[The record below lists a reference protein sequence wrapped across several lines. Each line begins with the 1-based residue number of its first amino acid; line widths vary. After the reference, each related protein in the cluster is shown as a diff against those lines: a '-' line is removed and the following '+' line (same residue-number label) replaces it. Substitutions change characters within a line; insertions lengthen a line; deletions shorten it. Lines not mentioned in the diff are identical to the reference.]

1 MKARNEKG
9 FTLIELIMVIV
20 ILGILAAVIVPRFFD
35 FTSDAHKASIDTF
48 IGNFKSSLSMYAADQ
63 MVQTGY
69 RRYPDADEFET
80 NASGFGILLDE
91 VPDSWSIVSDNTSN
105 QVKFKYDKTEPVTIV
120 RYTSSGEDSYTFV
133 IESGPAYVT
142 NP

>member
-1 MKARNEKG
+1 MMKRNEKG

-35 FTSDAHKASIDTF
+35 FTSDAHKASVDAF
-48 IGNFKSSLSMYAADQ
+48 MGNFKSSLSMYAADQ

-69 RRYPDADEFET
+69 RSYPDADDFET
-80 NASGFGILLDE
+80 EGFPILLDE
-91 VPDSWSIVSDNTSN
+91 VPDSWSVETDGNN
-105 QVKFKYDKTEPVTIV
+105 RVKFVYDLTDPYTILQ
-120 RYTSSGEDSYTFV
+120 YQSAGDDSYTFQV
-133 IESGPAYVT
+133 IAGPDNIL